1 MKIYIF
7 LQILKKRNQMTK
19 YIVTFKFHDDI
30 RVYNPIT
37 EYPSICVQIKY
48 EKDKLRSIIH
58 TFYASEDLSR
68 EQCVRCSKQ
77 QLRLLWELL
86 EYRYGYPI
94 VPSSSHVRVEGQ
106 AADLTASV
114 GTSIDAI
121 LCRDVILPKDEFFS
135 RHRLRLSAW
144 LRFVNDARNT
154 PSDPEAVRLYYA
166 VWEDMKGRPD
176 RNNPIESL
184 HLKYTRDFV
193 SHGEELKNKELLKF
207 LKEKLKQET
216 DQFDPANQIHRRFVK
231 DQRNQARKLIER
243 EIDKEL
249 NSYKSKRN
257 S

>member
-1 MKIYIF
+1 
-7 LQILKKRNQMTK
+7 MTK

-48 EKDKLRSIIH
+48 EKDRLRSIIH
-58 TFYASEDLSR
+58 TFYASEDLSQ
-68 EQCVRCSKQ
+68 EQCVSFSKQ
-77 QLRLLWELL
+77 QLSLLWELL
-86 EYRYGYPI
+86 EYRYGFPI

-121 LCRDVILPKDEFFS
+121 LCREVILPKDELFC
-135 RHRLRLSAW
+135 RHHLRLSAW
-144 LRFVNDARNT
+144 LRFVNDARNS

-176 RNNPIESL
+176 QNAPIESL

-193 SHGEELKNKELLKF
+193 SHGGKLKNKKLLKF
-207 LKEKLKQET
+207 LKEKLEQVT
-216 DQFDPANQIHRRFVK
+216 YQFDPANQRHRDFVK
-231 DQRNQARKLIER
+231 DQRKQARKLIER

-249 NSYKSKRN
+249 NSYESKRN